1 MSVFYC
7 DHCDQLV
14 DSDEL
19 PEFEYDEK
27 TLFWKCQICIENE
40 EELNLLKEK
49 YQEMSSNPEFVGLL
63 QDWNYNYEGKE
74 N

>member
-1 MSVFYC
+1 MSKIII
-7 DHCDQLV
+7 DMPNTALKDALEK
-14 DSDEL
+14 EL
-19 PEFEYDEK
+19 A
-27 TLFWKCQICIENE
+27 QENE
-40 EELNLLKEK
+40 KELNLLKEK

>member
-1 MSVFYC
+1 MSKIII
-7 DHCDQLV
+7 DMPNTALKDALEK
-14 DSDEL
+14 EL
-19 PEFEYDEK
+19 S
-27 TLFWKCQICIENE
+27 QENE
-40 EELNLLKEK
+40 KELNLLKEK

>member
-27 TLFWKCQICIENE
+27 TLFWKFQICIENE

-49 YQEMSSNPEFVGLL
+49 HQEMSSNPEFVGLL

>member
-27 TLFWKCQICIENE
+27 TLFWKCQNCIENE
-40 EELNLLKEK
+40 EN
-49 YQEMSSNPEFVGLL
+49 
-63 QDWNYNYEGKE
+63 
-74 N
+74 